1 MREKWKSFLVYVG
14 KNQKKA
20 VVINT
25 VVLTILASVIT
36 IKYNIRIDGADKIDS
51 PALLLPFAFKYA
63 PIMLLSAFC
72 GSGPLVVCALVL
84 FIFKTILLSNFSYT
98 SVIYLIMGLS
108 IYFPARMRHMKRLK
122 LVIAAV
128 LFSAVLAGPFW
139 GGALGTMAG
148 FGLTEFAP
156 DKAIYFFIN
165 ELLECSV
172 IYAVVYLLFRFL
184 PDEILGC
191 FHIGKFYSCKYEMEN
206 PDYEDKPLGMS
217 RLGRVITNL
226 IITEAVF
233 LGFMAAIFSNTLVP
247 GLRNSVAEV
256 KNVKS
261 DGDLIPWDEISNTI
275 ELEHQISK
283 ILRNNNTTSVSTY
296 FGTQNDMM
304 AFDMKLI
311 MLILML
317 IIPSA
322 ILINK
327 YAEWRITRPIGQ
339 MANAVKRFNTGNH
352 DDLNEDLRRVKNLNI
367 HTGDEIEDL
376 YTSFSDTFS
385 ETVAYIEYIEKQ
397 RNLERDLA
405 VAQKA
410 NEAKTNFLSNISHE
424 IRTPI
429 NAVLGFDEMIIRE
442 SKDPSI
448 TEHAREIQ
456 NSGKTLL
463 SLINDILDFSRIESG
478 RMDIIPV
485 EYDIASM
492 INDLTNMVQVR
503 ASEKGIAVN
512 VDVDENIPHVLVGDE
527 MRLRQCTM
535 NILTNAVKY
544 TEKGTIDFCLSFSK
558 INDEFID
565 LTVKVKDTGQGIK
578 KEDLEKL
585 FAPFE
590 RINEKANRTIE
601 GTGLGMNI
609 VKRLLELM
617 GAELSIQSEYG
628 KGSEFAF
635 TLRQQVAS
643 WEPVGRFAKQYEESL
658 SRIVMYE
665 ESFHAPE
672 ARILVV
678 DDTRANLTVIKGL
691 LKENLMQLDMAESGP
706 EAIELSADNKYDI
719 IFLDHRMP
727 GMDGI
732 EAFHH
737 IKEDDISL
745 NKDTPIIVLTAN
757 AITGSREK
765 YLSDGF
771 TDYLSKPIDSGRL
784 DSMLLA
790 YLPPDKVY
798 RRGADDFIE
807 QEKNESEEAQ
817 SNVNA
822 YQKVVK
828 VTGIDLQKGLDN
840 CGGPE
845 LLLEVLKD
853 FYLSIDDKAEKIQQ
867 YKDEGDIKNYTI
879 FVHGLKSSARTIG
892 AMKLSD
898 LAAMLERAGNENN
911 AEEIDKWTPVLLEGY
926 RSYKGQIKSA
936 IIENDDVDLPEI
948 PEDELMNALGSIREF
963 VEASYFDSA
972 DDIMKMLSGY
982 RIPSEYR
989 EKVDKLQK
997 LMSEVDRDG
1006 ILSLL

>member
-1 MREKWKSFLVYVG
+1 MREKWRSFLAYVD

-20 VVINT
+20 VVFNT
-25 VVLTILASVIT
+25 VFLTLLACIIT
-36 IKYNIRIDGADKIDS
+36 IKYNMRIDGAGKIDTPVIWLS
-51 PALLLPFAFKYA
+51 YAFKYA

-72 GSGPLVVCALVL
+72 GSGPLVACSLGL
-84 FIFKTILLSNFSYT
+84 FVFKTILLSNFSYT
-98 SVIYLIMGLS
+98 SVIYLIMGLT
-108 IYFPARMRHMKRLK
+108 IYFPSKMRHMKNIK
-122 LVIAAV
+122 LVIAAI
-128 LFSAVLAGPFW
+128 LLSAVLAGPFW

-148 FGLTEFAP
+148 LGITEFAP
-156 DKAIYFFIN
+156 IKAFYYFVN

-172 IYAVVYLLFRFL
+172 IYIVVYLLFRFL
-184 PDEILGC
+184 PDEVLDC
-191 FHIGKFYSCKYEMEN
+191 FHIGKLYVS
-206 PDYEDKPLGMS
+206 DYEAKNPTYENRVIGMS

-247 GLRNSVAEV
+247 GLRSSAAETSSIETDEDFV
-256 KNVKS
+256 
-261 DGDLIPWDEISNTI
+261 PWGKITNTI

-283 ILRNNNTTSVSTY
+283 ILRNKSGTSLSTY
-296 FGTQNDMM
+296 FGTHNEVM
-304 AFDMKLI
+304 AYDMKLI

-352 DDLNEDLRRVKNLNI
+352 EDLNRDLRRVKNLNI

-405 VAQKA
+405 VAKKA
-410 NEAKTNFLSNISHE
+410 NEAKNNFLSNISHE

-492 INDLTNMVQVR
+492 VNDLTNMVEVR
-503 ASEKGIAVN
+503 ARDKGITVN
-512 VDVDENIPHVLVGDE
+512 VEVDENIPHVLVGDE

-544 TEKGTIDFCLSFSK
+544 TEKGTIDFCLNFSK
-558 INDEFID
+558 VNDEFID
-565 LTVKVKDTGQGIK
+565 LTIKVRDTGQGIK
-578 KEDLEKL
+578 EEDLAKL
-585 FAPFE
+585 FTPFE
-590 RINEKANRTIE
+590 RINEEVNRTIE

-609 VKRLLELM
+609 VKKLLELM
-617 GAELSIQSEYG
+617 GATLSVQSEYG
-628 KGSEFAF
+628 KGSEFSF
-635 TLRQQVAS
+635 TVRQQVAS
-643 WEPVGRFAKQYEESL
+643 WEPVGRFSKQYEESL

-672 ARILVV
+672 AKILVV

-691 LKENLMQLDMAESGP
+691 LKENLMQIDVAESGP
-706 EAIELSADNKYDI
+706 EAIELSADKKYDI

-732 EAFHH
+732 ETFHH
-737 IKEDDISL
+737 IKEDEVSL
-745 NKDTPIIVLTAN
+745 NADTPIIVLTAN

-765 YLSDGF
+765 YLSEGF
-771 TDYLSKPIDSGRL
+771 SDYLSKPIDSGRL

-790 YLPPDKVY
+790 YLPPNKVY

-807 QEKNESEEAQ
+807 QERNESEENQ

-845 LLLEVLKD
+845 LLLDVLRD

-867 YKDEGDIKNYTI
+867 YKDDGDLKNYTI

-911 AEEIDKWTPVLLEGY
+911 IEEINTWTPVLLEGY
-926 RSYKGQIKSA
+926 RSYKGQIKPA
-936 IIENDDVDLPEI
+936 IAENENADLPEI
-948 PEDELMNALGSIREF
+948 SEDELLNALSGIREF

-982 RIPSEYR
+982 KIPFEYKD
-989 EKVDKLQK
+989 KVDKLQK